1 MESAVEDNC
10 FLVEHVVQSFEPL
23 VRSHSRCGDL
33 VLLDAIH
40 FGRGRQNE
48 IEFQPFE
55 LQNGFQRGII

>member
-1 MESAVEDNC
+1 M
-10 FLVEHVVQSFEPL
+10 EHVVQSFEPL

-48 IEFQPFE
+48 IELQPFE